1 MADLF
6 KVLGQ
11 GTLATGGPAT
21 LYTVP
26 TGWQAAVKNIV
37 LVNYSGTD
45 RTFDIF
51 VNGSAD
57 VNRLCKAE
65 PLQASKRVILPEVEL
80 LEDGDTILGSASAN
94 TAIVYTIFG
103 VENQ

>member
-1 MADLF
+1 MTDTL

-26 TGWQAAVKNIV
+26 AATSTAVKNIV
-37 LVNYSGTD
+37 FVNYDTVD
-45 RTFDIF
+45 RTFDIY
-51 VNGSAD
+51 VGGSAD

-65 PLQASKRVILPEVEL
+65 PLAASKRTIMPEVET
-80 LEDGDTILGSASAN
+80 LETGRTIRGSASAN
-94 TAIVYTIFG
+94 SAIVYTIFG
-103 VENQ
+103 VEIT